1 MADRKLQYIIE
12 ILPKL
17 GKFDDI
23 KKKLEDGVTLSPK
36 EIQLLKGQLG
46 EAFKGASQEAM
57 ALGKEIKKAMSA
69 DDIDTSTLV
78 NAVKMIAG
86 AAKELKESGNPIE
99 SWGKIG
105 SSIVKPLR
113 DLETRLNN
121 IDNDLSKLKNS
132 SKVLD
137 ELKFTAEGLKT
148 SFAGIGGGTNNIIT
162 KIATAMTSI
171 GIDKSA
177 VTNMKQFRAEMDKL
191 TNGSKTIK
199 LDIDYG
205 SLKDED
211 LFSILQ
217 KKYKTQTSDL
227 STLLGYEWGN
237 LTMNMPDSDDIE
249 KTKKHLFAIYELE
262 KKISSVTGRSPVD
275 EYFFEDTGYEGIK
288 DIKETL
294 DSLTKETE
302 KSVKET
308 VGKLEQGVKTVQ
320 QSIAEKLGQF
330 SQIKI
335 DLSLDDA
342 NKIQFKNSIDAFVN
356 DLNSNKYGEI
366 NTVKVNLDLN
376 EPEKTTNK
384 GRPKSASKKQIE
396 ETKTDIQKKLD
407 AEKEKY
413 DKIKGDLD
421 DLNNRYSNEPQNTSL
436 KDSINK
442 SKEELKALEKSMVSY
457 KYLLSQMDDYDTA
470 KYIVSDWKKFSSAS
484 QNIRLSQYKLLT
496 DTRKWRNE
504 MNKALK
510 FNYQWKIEG
519 TEDEF
524 DKLSFALTD
533 MSENKPIKLMP
544 DIDFLV
550 NAIEE
555 GLSGREINVK
565 LTADG
570 PINAKSGVVVNSG
583 IMPVMSFN
591 KPVATSISSQ
601 NIVNESQTST
611 STSKQEISESKSH
624 IYIDSDIDAIVKYVE
639 NEVEKNEE
647 LKRVY
652 SELLKDTGVSD
663 KKVAAYIDNVK
674 NGKTEIPKEIIQKYG
689 SKDIFI
695 GKLKKTKEQVG
706 FNNKLP
712 FFNVAEDILG
722 LKDIIKNNPEDETQV
737 RRASEQIKAL
747 LIKSIVDS
755 FKTYNSK
762 SKERFKKN
770 EDAIKEQENIKST
783 AVQAYNSD
791 EEKQKRLDKITTK
804 KQEITEL
811 ESNTAIKEYEN
822 LLQLIDESK
831 KQKDKASLDAFLQQ
845 EKDTL
850 PSVKK
855 GYQELVEL
863 RKQLSALYKEDPN
876 DANLLQIQD
885 AEKRIASLKRSNEK
899 IIRSRQAYENI
910 GVPLNQL
917 EGFINT
923 GDSNAIY
930 DLIVNKILSNSN
942 VVQSMGSR
950 RKTSEGI
957 DPIYLFDTT
966 SQKLMTTTI
975 DMVQKALSITQKT
988 TSEMDRRIQ
997 NEGLLR
1003 DLRNIS
1009 EKKSALSSIFSWGI
1023 EPRSKEWFEKIE
1035 TLFDSELQKA
1045 RQIGERGATT
1055 GRERAYVKFAT
1066 ALDSAVKATDNFR
1079 EVYNSWSSDDVNS
1092 LLNEKNEEEWFKQ
1105 KYSDQTEASKNYQ
1118 LYTEYQE
1125 SIKRL
1130 VSSISREKNESTGKS
1145 DGYGIY
1151 NELKDLLQGYEFR
1164 VVLVDDNGSRT
1175 VDVGKPN
1182 KLNKTLRAGS
1192 VGAAKFLAELPEDL
1206 SQISDIKFYN
1216 TPSGRNAYDKPSN
1229 VELPVSQ
1236 DTNKKPNNLRAVAE
1250 AKRTIANANRVI
1262 DESANIV
1269 TAQEVLDTANQTL
1282 ETALEAAE
1290 KINSQISSITGG
1302 VNVKEYKENLIR
1314 ERDSLKISK
1323 DSDEIEDKNTS
1334 PLLSNKFFD
1343 QASQIMTDETKRMT
1357 TAIAVRNNPI
1367 NSINFPSDVKR
1378 MMEVVWEINKLN
1390 REQKTS
1396 DTDIQLKQLSEELKK
1411 LTNPWTNS
1419 VGTQGNIVR
1428 EINSLIVANDKV
1440 RDNPT
1445 NEKYKENVQNIKN
1458 SINQD
1463 LLWYEKFLSTL
1474 PNEVRQLGSLLNER
1488 NILNNTLPA
1497 SNEEAVAAQSR
1508 IQELNNSEIY
1518 AKQLLQQWVNN
1529 IKYDS
1534 SEKILSTR
1542 DIEQQGAPMLA
1553 KDYQKKLVGLVD
1565 QTMSLSKQLE
1575 SDPNNEELKTQ
1586 MQGIVDTISELT
1598 VIYKDFLNKYGIT
1611 TKGFLGNENQ
1621 QKAENALNIYRNPT
1635 NQRNLTYMS
1644 LWGGVDKFPESIYK
1658 MIELAQ
1664 KDSELTRLIPTLPDD
1679 QRKLME
1685 AERRSI
1691 AKEYEKER
1699 TKVLQWVEKQ
1709 QSVAGTTGIFAGLGN
1724 SSKKFKNAQAIIS
1737 NWINNTTPQNPQ
1749 KVDTEQ
1755 ERNRLNTEISQL
1767 NALNQQAEA
1776 QARIVANARE
1786 LIDLTHRRIEIE
1798 KELNN
1803 INITAERK
1811 SELETELESN
1821 KVRSVELG
1829 ARNRKFITTS
1839 VDAEKLQDA
1848 YMTVV
1853 SDLIDQQEESD
1864 NKIRQLNSEIEHE
1877 KQRLSRLELERTQDA
1892 VAEGKR
1898 HTQDS
1903 AIKSTVAFRA
1913 SDLATDNP
1921 EVYAKL
1927 RAESESE
1934 HPISDFY
1941 DYLNPYEHQAQA
1953 VKAALSKKAESY
1965 IWTTITEE
1973 EERKIIQK
1981 AIESQ
1986 KNAIA
1991 VKEAELQAERE
2002 HNHEIVANREK
2013 YKTEGNITDEMIAAR
2028 RSATEEIRREA
2039 RIVRENT
2046 ETMPETMES
2055 EDVAQ
2060 YNRMSDV
2067 NYQNYTNDQNIVKA
2081 TFADGTSFEGSEVEL
2096 QEMIAAFGEPI
2107 SQTVEASNQQ
2117 LENARSIIGTI
2128 VSSIKEDIGNINFNK
2143 EGLAT
2148 EATLS
2153 AIRDLLDG
2161 GSSNSGLTDDEKA
2174 RMAELEAKGAS
2185 RLSRN
2190 KTEDLKSLLISN
2202 PSKVLDIAKSNPER
2216 VKKELFNFIEN
2227 FMSTT
2232 DTSIKDIGEF
2242 VSNLDVNDVA
2252 KVLIEA
2258 SFPRHEFFE
2267 RNARRTAPMDHA
2279 ILDQRLMSIG
2289 EGGDNHPIIDTLK
2302 NNSGSFES
2310 IFKTYQTLME
2320 IVDTVYPNQMP
2331 RFDITNIDSTK
2342 LQEYSQKILMDLLE
2356 QLWDIVRTKAIVNF
2370 EKTNG
2375 YNTDDLENSILQYKP
2390 GITSIM
2396 SLFGITDISEDD
2408 FLNQLMPPIIAKT
2421 NGKKDSKGRLKLDY
2435 KALDANESDYV
2446 QNAFEYLMKTY
2457 SISGLNAP
2465 LNFNQE
2471 TAEIKKQLK
2480 NEKVQTKST
2489 VPVEPEIVPG
2499 AIDKE
2504 VKENVTKTPAEAPV
2518 IPTVRETDYQKAVET
2533 VRGAIGDFSLRTS
2546 NVNKAEKY
2554 NSLGQEVKDAA
2565 NVLRT
2570 TKEGVTKE
2578 GNDLLNKMRKLRDA
2592 ANKVAQKETK
2602 TTEQTTVTEETS
2614 NEDAEMEM
2622 NAFQEGISRVLS
2634 RVQDMAD
2641 RIATLENE
2649 KASLES
2655 EVEAN
2660 TSNNIDSTPE
2670 QSTTSAPQG
2679 GIIGAINNLA
2689 KESTL
2694 GKVLTALGEIAKKNA
2709 MAGSGKANSAQD
2721 LLEQFRRM
2729 LESDAWEG
2737 KERVAYIDLNTGS
2750 MSNTITGDN
2759 KSISAERL
2767 TVLRN
2772 AYKDVMD
2779 LNTQVHT
2786 HANEEDPYFSA
2797 DDFKQFGTDFAN
2809 GITKQILLSK
2819 NNMTVLDMT
2828 DVKNIDGLLQALS
2841 KTEQNFEALATTA
2854 NKFGAKYISKAFNEI
2869 TPQGLVKMLG
2879 IKGIESK
2886 LNETETRDAA
2896 RKGVIA
2902 EDAKEA
2908 ADMLQE
2914 STGRSVKTTLEQV
2927 GLEIEK
2933 FVVKTDKKGN
2943 EIWTSQINNK
2953 VEKAMRGINKQ
2964 IVDQNLDG
2972 VFGEGTDAQLALTDY
2987 TDKYTRLLDLAQQF
3001 KGASKDEQSI
3011 LQEEINQL
3019 LPLFNEAEKKLL
3031 SLIARK
3037 DKFMGDKEAVTIF
3050 TQAQMGAVGDNLKT
3064 LATNMYAKGL
3074 IPGDNIAFNGISETP
3089 NGTRLLV
3096 DILKDGTIQQYAL
3109 EVDRATG
3116 QVKEFMLAETALANA
3131 FQNVNKAMR
3140 LNETVKANVAVGD
3153 NPTQQQNFLN
3163 DASSPLWNNYKKAMS
3178 DMETY
3183 VANIW
3188 NRMANGGRGASQKE
3202 LDYVMALSEK
3212 VIQLG
3217 RAVQKTSTDFKTF
3230 WADNPEYVSQ
3240 ANIKTRTK
3248 SGRVIK
3254 NRDEVVRAYM
3264 EERAKKQAKDSFSR
3278 YDFVSFDND
3287 KLIYKL
3293 TDIEGK
3299 VRQITLEFNEL
3310 YQQIAMTSNK
3320 SIGALDPIV
3329 SKIEQYKQ
3337 SLERAKQSGYLN
3349 DVDFAGFNKAQEEVE
3364 RLARAVEHGTA
3375 EYNDLAEARANALK
3389 EAEDLSKIARKNERQ
3404 SNGTNQVN
3412 AAKRQY
3418 TNIQGTYSK
3427 EDIFGNQQ
3435 FKFGDSPIFI
3445 EYKKAYDELIEKFE
3459 SYKGKLKDP
3468 TIQEELAQEAAKVK
3482 TLGREFNKSATEAQN
3497 LEQLVEQSKDLSIIN
3512 SSGKLLEMGGVKELT
3527 DTNSLRQ
3534 QMENYAQSL
3543 GHANMENVKFNATK
3557 QQMTYTMRINKDE
3570 VADMVVQ
3577 YNKATNSLYLYN
3589 KQQRESL
3596 TGFKLFAA
3604 ELKKKMGQILQ
3615 YTASITSLYRV
3626 FNTLRQGITYV
3637 KEIDAALTELKKVT
3651 DETEKTYDNFLNTA
3665 AKTASKVGSTIKEVV
3680 SSTADFARLGYSLE
3694 DAAKM
3699 AENAQLLMNVS
3710 EFTDISSATDTL
3722 ISAVQ
3727 AFSYTADETLHVVD
3741 ILNKIGK

>member
-57 ALGKEIKKAMSA
+57 ALGKEIKKAMNA

-105 SSIVKPLR
+105 SSIVKPLG

-137 ELKFTAEGLKT
+137 ELKFTVEGLKT

-205 SLKDED
+205 NLKDED
-211 LFSILQ
+211 LFSVLQ

-227 STLLGYEWGN
+227 PKLLGYEWGN
-237 LTMNMPDSDDIE
+237 LTMNMPDIGDIE

-308 VGKLEQGVKTVQ
+308 VGKLEQGVKIIQ
-320 QSIAEKLGQF
+320 QSITEKLGNF

-384 GRPKSASKKQIE
+384 GRPKSASKEQIE
-396 ETKTDIQKKLD
+396 ETKTDIQRKLD
-407 AEKEKY
+407 TEKERY
-413 DKIKGDLD
+413 DKINGYLD

-436 KDSINK
+436 KGSINK
-442 SKEELKALEKSMVSY
+442 LKEELKALEKSMISY

-470 KYIVSDWKKFSSAS
+470 KYIISDWKKFSSAS
-484 QNIRLSQYKLLT
+484 QNIRLSQDKLLI

-504 MNKALK
+504 MNEALK

-639 NEVEKNEE
+639 HEVEKNEE

-652 SELLKDTGVSD
+652 SELLKDAGVSD

-762 SKERFKKN
+762 SKEHFKKN
-770 EDAIKEQENIKST
+770 EDAIKEQENIKSA

-791 EEKQKRLDKITTK
+791 EEKQKRLDKITAK

-923 GDSNAIY
+923 GDSDAIY

-975 DMVQKALSITQKT
+975 DMVQKALSIAQKT

-1009 EKKSALSSIFSWGI
+1009 DKKSALSSIFAWGI

-1035 TLFDSELQKA
+1035 TLFDSELQNA

-1055 GRERAYVKFAT
+1055 DRERAYVKFAT
-1066 ALDSAVKATDNFR
+1066 ALDNAVKATDNFR

-1092 LLNEKNEEEWFKQ
+1092 LLNEKNEKEWFKQ

-1125 SIKRL
+1125 SIKL
-1130 VSSISREKNESTGKS
+1130 LASSISREKNESTGKS

-1151 NELKDLLQGYEFR
+1151 NELKGLLQGYEFR

-1182 KLNKTLRAGS
+1182 KLNKALRAGS

-1458 SINQD
+1458 SITQD

-1474 PNEVRQLGSLLNER
+1474 PNEVRQLGSLFNER

-1508 IQELNNSEIY
+1508 IQELNNSERY

-1565 QTMSLSKQLE
+1565 QAMSLSKQLE

-1685 AERRSI
+1685 SERQSI

-1737 NWINNTTPQNPQ
+1737 NWIDNTTPQNPQ

-1864 NKIRQLNSEIEHE
+1864 NKIRQLNSEIEHD

-1903 AIKSTVAFRA
+1903 VIKSTVAFRA
-1913 SDLATDNP
+1913 SNLATDNP

-1941 DYLNPYEHQAQA
+1941 DYLNPYEHQARA

-1973 EERKIIQK
+1973 EERKTIQK

-2013 YKTEGNITDEMIAAR
+2013 YKTEGNITDEMISAR

-2060 YNRMSDV
+2060 YNRVSDV
-2067 NYQNYTNDQNIVKA
+2067 NYQNYTNDQTIVKA

-2128 VSSIKEDIGNINFNK
+2128 VSSIKEDIGSINFDK

-2153 AIRDLLDG
+2153 AIRDLLGG
-2161 GSSNSGLTDDEKA
+2161 GSSNSGLTADEKA

-2190 KTEDLKSLLISN
+2190 ISIDDRASDYGQNPSEEKLKKEAEELANYLKILRDAIGNFDGRSNSQTQADFYNTLDDDVREAGYWVDQSKDILNGSDLKLLQ
-2202 PSKVLDIAKSNPER
+2202 K
-2216 VKKELFNFIEN
+2216 FN
-2227 FMSTT
+2227 
-2232 DTSIKDIGEF
+2232 K
-2242 VSNLDVNDVA
+2242 
-2252 KVLIEA
+2252 
-2258 SFPRHEFFE
+2258 
-2267 RNARRTAPMDHA
+2267 
-2279 ILDQRLMSIG
+2279 
-2289 EGGDNHPIIDTLK
+2289 LK
-2302 NNSGSFES
+2302 NNWNKYSVEMDEGNDSSIVKASVEQLTSEFLTILKDTASKLKLFVSDEYLEKLAKETSEMAYNKGVTSANDYSGTSKIEEHLFKKVVGGYEQLLQKQLGRDKNGKWKVTMPKTDKGKSELWQS
-2310 IFKTYQTLME
+2310 IPENLKNAGRTISQHLE
-2320 IVDTVYPNQMP
+2320 KAS
-2331 RFDITNIDSTK
+2331 DSTK
-2342 LQEYSQKILMDLLE
+2342 EI
-2356 QLWDIVRTKAIVNF
+2356 
-2370 EKTNG
+2370 
-2375 YNTDDLENSILQYKP
+2375 YNR
-2390 GITSIM
+2390 M
-2396 SLFGITDISEDD
+2396 
-2408 FLNQLMPPIIAKT
+2408 
-2421 NGKKDSKGRLKLDY
+2421 LKLSEADKRY
-2435 KALDANESDYV
+2435 RGIGNIVPLEDGSEKKALINES
-2446 QNAFEYLMKTY
+2446 
-2457 SISGLNAP
+2457 
-2465 LNFNQE
+2465 
-2471 TAEIKKQLK
+2471 
-2480 NEKVQTKST
+2480 
-2489 VPVEPEIVPG
+2489 
-2499 AIDKE
+2499 KE
-2504 VKENVTKTPAEAPV
+2504 L
-2518 IPTVRETDYQKAVET
+2518 
-2533 VRGAIGDFSLRTS
+2533 S
-2546 NVNKAEKY
+2546 
-2554 NSLGQEVKDAA
+2554 
-2565 NVLRT
+2565 
-2570 TKEGVTKE
+2570 
-2578 GNDLLNKMRKLRDA
+2578 KL
-2592 ANKVAQKETK
+2592 
-2602 TTEQTTVTEETS
+2602 
-2614 NEDAEMEM
+2614 
-2622 NAFQEGISRVLS
+2622 
-2634 RVQDMAD
+2634 
-2641 RIATLENE
+2641 
-2649 KASLES
+2649 
-2655 EVEAN
+2655 
-2660 TSNNIDSTPE
+2660 TSNNDNYGRTPE
-2670 QSTTSAPQG
+2670 EEAELQSLRARNINIDGINTST
-2679 GIIGAINNLA
+2679 GIVGIMQNELA

-2694 GKVLTALGEIAKKNA
+2694 SQVLNKLGEIAKRNA
-2709 MAGSGKANSAQD
+2709 MSGKSNSAQD

-2779 LNTQVHT
+2779 LNAQIHT

-2828 DVKNIDGLLQALS
+2828 DVKNIDGLLQALA
-2841 KTEQNFEALATTA
+2841 KTEQNFEALAATA

-3140 LNETVKANVAVGD
+3140 LNETVKASVAVGD

-3320 SIGALDPIV
+3320 SVGALDPIV

-3497 LEQLVEQSKDLSIIN
+3497 LEQLVEQSKDLSIID
-3512 SSGKLLEMGGVKELT
+3512 SSGNLLEMGGVKELT

-3577 YNKATNSLYLYN
+3577 YNKSANSLYLYN

-3741 ILNKIGK
+3741 ILNKIGNNYAISTADLASSLTRSSAALVAAGGTLEEAVALTSAANTIIQDPDSVGNALKVVSMRIRGTSTKE